1 MQGIEASSLARW
13 MREAMW
19 AYPAVEAVHILA
31 LGIVVG
37 SIVIVDLRLLG
48 LSREIS
54 VSRLSRHALPFTIGA
69 FVVAMFTG
77 ILMFTAHAEDF
88 LTNPGA
94 AIHWTAGIGGT
105 TQGQIEWRLYL
116 NDILYFG
123 QEQLLDSGSATSPGG
138 ILAFSDMLSGWGLDA
153 NGDGFY
159 GAQLWVKITH
169 AGAGTTSFDFNGHVP
184 EPGSLAPR
192 RR

>member
-88 LTNPGA
+88 LTNRVFAIKMGLILLAGVNA
-94 AIHWTAGIGGT
+94 AILHSGP
-105 TQGQIEWRLYL
+105 WRTIAQW
-116 NDILYFG
+116 D
-123 QEQLLDSGSATSPGG
+123 T
-138 ILAFSDMLSGWGLDA
+138 
-153 NGDGFY
+153 
-159 GAQLWVKITH
+159 GAL
-169 AGAGTTSFDFNGHVP
+169 P
-184 EPGSLAPR
+184 PGSVRFQAALSIAIWTSVVACGRLLAYT
-192 RR
+192 

>member
-88 LTNPGA
+88 LTNRVFAIKMGLILLAGVNA
-94 AIHWTAGIGGT
+94 AI
-105 TQGQIEWRLYL
+105 L
-116 NDILYFG
+116 
-123 QEQLLDSGSATSPGG
+123 
-138 ILAFSDMLSGWGLDA
+138 
-153 NGDGFY
+153 
-159 GAQLWVKITH
+159 H
-169 AGAGTTSFDFNGHVP
+169 AGPWRTIAQWDTGALP
-184 EPGSLAPR
+184 PGSVRFQAALSIAFWISVVACGRLLAYT
-192 RR
+192 

>member
-88 LTNPGA
+88 LTNRVFAIKMGLILLAGVNA
-94 AIHWTAGIGGT
+94 AILHSGP
-105 TQGQIEWRLYL
+105 WRTIAQWDTGALP
-116 NDILYFG
+116 
-123 QEQLLDSGSATSPGG
+123 PGG
-138 ILAFSDMLSGWGLDA
+138 VRFQAALSIAIWISVVACGRLLA
-153 NGDGFY
+153 Y
-159 GAQLWVKITH
+159 T
-169 AGAGTTSFDFNGHVP
+169 
-184 EPGSLAPR
+184 
-192 RR
+192 